1 MSHLHR
7 DHDIL
12 FKAHRDIGDIL
23 TRDTLPGFRK
33 LDMIKVV
40 MAAADCERK
49 NLLIEAKR
57 KGGNHHE
64 PANRIQDR

>member
-1 MSHLHR
+1 
-7 DHDIL
+7 
-12 FKAHRDIGDIL
+12 
-23 TRDTLPGFRK
+23 
-33 LDMIKVV
+33 MIKVV